1 MISLVKTLT
10 QRSLFVLS
18 AVLMPSICMAI
29 EPTQIVQQS
38 LDATYYAGNDMRT
51 KVSMKLINPKGDI
64 REREMTMLRINLAGG
79 EQRYYTYFH
88 RPTDVKGTAF
98 LVQKF
103 PGKEDDR
110 WIFVPAIKLVK
121 RIASDDKRSSFV
133 GSDFTYE
140 DVSGREVADESH
152 TLVGEE
158 IFEGRPVYRI
168 ESKPVKAID
177 YSRRVSLI
185 DKERWLPLS
194 EEYFDL
200 RNRPSRVFNAVKVEQ
215 VADVWTIT
223 ARTMKNLETGY
234 RTEVVYNEIAY
245 NIGLE
250 ADIFTERYLRNPPQ
264 QWVK

>member
-1 MISLVKTLT
+1 MISSIKKLITPGLFLA
-10 QRSLFVLS
+10 SLA
-18 AVLMPSICMAI
+18 AVPSMSLAMDAT
-29 EPTQIVQQS
+29 EIVQRS
-38 LDATYYAGNDMRT
+38 LDATYYAGTDMRT
-51 KVSMKLINPKGDI
+51 KVTMQLVNPKGDI
-64 REREMTMLRINLAGG
+64 REREMTMLRLNGVDG

-103 PGKEDDR
+103 TGKEDDR

-140 DVSGREVADESH
+140 DVSGREVADETH
-152 TLVGEE
+152 VLIGEE
-158 IFEGRPVYRI
+158 TFEGRPVYRI
-168 ESKPVKAID
+168 ESKPVKPID

-200 RNRPSRVFNAVKVEQ
+200 RNRPSRVFSAVKVESIT
-215 VADVWTIT
+215 DVWTIT
-223 ARTMKNLETGY
+223 ARTMKNLQTGY
-234 RTEVVYNEIAY
+234 RTDVTYQDINYNS
-245 NIGLE
+245 GLE